1 MEIQNFPYFNIDSSM
16 SQSFY
21 SSFEK
26 YLDENQESDLFPFS
40 IKTEAQQKNSGQSSI
55 ESLATKPTFSLKGSS
70 ANNSETKSPINNDNK
85 PKSTGKKREEKKSTK
100 GIHDKYCGDNII
112 RKIKSTL
119 LSNLTSFINSQIY
132 ILYNGKVNEGILK
145 KELKKLNPS
154 LVKNVKDNKEFI
166 YKTLKDIFCVNIS
179 GRYTNFLN
187 DHNKILI
194 NNLLSEKD
202 EEKRQKFEKLFG
214 FTFLQ
219 CLGHFSG
226 KIYIEELKGL
236 KTFKEAF
243 ENEEDD
249 KDYMELLINY
259 ALNFEGI
266 LLRKKSRN
274 RSRKF

>member
-40 IKTEAQQKNSGQSSI
+40 IKTEVQQKNNGQSSI

-70 ANNSETKSPINNDNK
+70 ANNSETKSPSNNENT
-85 PKSTGKKREEKKSTK
+85 PKNTGKKREEKKSTK

-132 ILYNGKVNEGILK
+132 IIYNGKVNEGILK

-154 LVKNVKDNKEFI
+154 LVKNVKDNKKFI
-166 YKTLKDIFCVNIS
+166 YKTLKDIFCANIS
-179 GRYTNFLN
+179 GRYTNFFN
-187 DHNKILI
+187 DHNRNLI
-194 NNLLSEKD
+194 DNLLNEKD

-236 KTFKEAF
+236 KTFQEAF
-243 ENEEDD
+243 KNEEDD

-259 ALNFEGI
+259 AFNFEKI

-274 RSRKF
+274 RGRKS

>member
-1 MEIQNFPYFNIDSSM
+1 MEIQNFPYFNLDSPM

-26 YLDENQESDLFPFS
+26 FLDENQESVLSPFS
-40 IKTEAQQKNSGQSSI
+40 IKTESQQKINAQSSI
-55 ESLATKPTFSLKGSS
+55 ERLVTKPTLNLMGTSD
-70 ANNSETKSPINNDNK
+70 NNSETRNPTSNDNA
-85 PKSTGKKREEKKSTK
+85 PKNMDKKREEKKSTK

-119 LSNLTSFINSQIY
+119 LSNLTNFINSQIY
-132 ILYNGKVNEGILK
+132 IIYNGKVNEGILK

-154 LVKNVKDNKEFI
+154 LVKNVKDNKKFI
-166 YKTLKDIFCVNIS
+166 YKTLKDIFCANIS
-179 GRYTNFLN
+179 GRYTNYFN
-187 DHNKILI
+187 DHNRNLI
-194 NNLLSEKD
+194 DNLLNEKD

-236 KTFKEAF
+236 KTFQEAF
-243 ENEEDD
+243 KNEEDD

-259 ALNFEGI
+259 AFNFEKI

-274 RSRKF
+274 RGRKS

>member
-40 IKTEAQQKNSGQSSI
+40 IKTEVQQKNNGQSSI
-55 ESLATKPTFSLKGSS
+55 ESLATKPTFSLIGSS
-70 ANNSETKSPINNDNK
+70 ANNSETKSPSNNENT
-85 PKSTGKKREEKKSTK
+85 PKNTGKKREEKKSTK

-132 ILYNGKVNEGILK
+132 IIYNGKVNEGILK

-154 LVKNVKDNKEFI
+154 LVKNVKDNKKFI
-166 YKTLKDIFCVNIS
+166 YKTLKDIFCANIS
-179 GRYTNFLN
+179 GRYTNFFN
-187 DHNKILI
+187 DHNRNLI
-194 NNLLSEKD
+194 DNLLNEKD

-236 KTFKEAF
+236 KTFQEAF
-243 ENEEDD
+243 KNEEDD

-259 ALNFEGI
+259 AFNFEKI

-274 RSRKF
+274 RGRKS